1 MLILL
6 GMSAGI
12 ALGHLLRRQ
21 KRFLHVANITTTGL
35 VYLLLFLLG
44 ISVGGNEA
52 ILGALDELGLQALL
66 LSGGAIGGSVLLAAP
81 LGARLFS
88 QEGGD
93 EK

>member
-12 ALGHLLRRQ
+12 ALGYLLRRQ
-21 KRFLHVANITTTGL
+21 KRFLHLANMTTTGL

-66 LSGGAIGGSVLLAAP
+66 LSGGAIAGSVALAAP
-81 LGARLFS
+81 LGARVFKR
-88 QEGGD
+88 EDAD
-93 EK
+93 EE

>member
-12 ALGHLLRRQ
+12 VLGYLLRRRQ
-21 KRFLHVANITTTGL
+21 RFLQVANMTTTGL

-52 ILGALDELGLQALL
+52 ILGTLDELGVQALL

-81 LGARLFS
+81 LSARLFRRG
-88 QEGGD
+88 GGD